1 MKVSELKDEDEETMI
16 HLFRITQSLIR
27 VAIQKV
33 DLALKELDRLEK
45 DKQTRKIK

>member
-1 MKVSELKDEDEETMI
+1 MKVNELKDEETI
-16 HLFRITQSLIR
+16 IFLFRITQSLIR